1 MVKLVVIYWPSSP
14 ETQTRCSWVRS
25 AKAISVLNPSSE
37 CEESIWIFFHQVAL
51 YCRQELNLRTT
62 SNFLLAFCCLHKS
75 CKIFVLKY
83 FKATVVLP
91 SDWMAIADFIQVSG
105 TQGQFSKGLCCILLR
120 AANRSRLVAFFNWSF
135 RPLDIN
141 QWIKAFCEFGKC
153 RRFFFKVKALNC
165 KLYL

>member
-1 MVKLVVIYWPSSP
+1 MWREY
-14 ETQTRCSWVRS
+14 
-25 AKAISVLNPSSE
+25 LN
-37 CEESIWIFFHQVAL
+37 FFHQVAL

-135 RPLDIN
+135 RPLWKFLIIN
-141 QWIKAFCEFGKC
+141 QWICAFCEFGKMLTIQLQSEST
-153 RRFFFKVKALNC
+153 KLQTVPLNWFG
-165 KLYL
+165 KHDG